1 MLSLIEDCL
10 STTEIFTCLNAQ
22 TAIWR
27 NLLGDMKDGL
37 KNITSAPEDY
47 QIENQNVQA
56 LIRYIRA
63 CRKNDYPICP
73 SFVEDCQNKLSK
85 RNSEE
90 LMTISEEGNNTEKI
104 LEFFYKIQRTNNIMQ
119 WIPANYRVPEVNYG
133 SFMQIAV
140 PKEKA
145 MTSAQKQVM
154 IRSKLSRIRKKCY
167 LRKDKNA
174 ANEYAREVHKYLRIF
189 KPKTRGKE

>member
-1 MLSLIEDCL
+1 MKITPHLLWDGQVLNYRPWKSLIESELQKCQTEKEKMFFIESHISCKKMLSLIEDCL

-27 NLLGDMKDGL
+27 NLLCDMKDGL
-37 KNITSAPEDY
+37 KNITLAPEDY

-90 LMTISEEGNNTEKI
+90 LMRKEIT
-104 LEFFYKIQRTNNIMQ
+104 QR
-119 WIPANYRVPEVNYG
+119 R
-133 SFMQIAV
+133 F
-140 PKEKA
+140 
-145 MTSAQKQVM
+145 
-154 IRSKLSRIRKKCY
+154 
-167 LRKDKNA
+167 
-174 ANEYAREVHKYLRIF
+174 
-189 KPKTRGKE
+189 